1 MELKDFVAQTLV
13 QIVEGIDQAND
24 SLSNK
29 SAFVASSNIKTS
41 EDIKYYYDKDRTL
54 HYVSNVDFDVA
65 INIQDSQ
72 SKTGGANIE
81 VFSVLNIGGKGEKGL
96 INTSTNRIKFT
107 LPLALPTE
115 P

>member
-41 EDIKYYYDKDRTL
+41 EDIKY
-54 HYVSNVDFDVA
+54 SFDTS
-65 INIQDSQ
+65 ISQ
-72 SKTGGANIE
+72 R
-81 VFSVLNIGGKGEKGL
+81 FSL
-96 INTSTNRIKFT
+96 
-107 LPLALPTE
+107 
-115 P
+115 

>member
-41 EDIKYYYDKDRTL
+41 EDVKYSFDKERIP

-65 INIQDSQ
+65 INVQDSQ
-72 SKTGGANIE
+72 SKSGGAIIKVMGMN
-81 VFSVLNIGGKGEKGL
+81 VIG
-96 INTSTNRIKFT
+96 
-107 LPLALPTE
+107 
-115 P
+115 